1 MIWDVVVVGG
11 GPAGAAAA
19 LGLARQGARVLVVEQ
34 RQFPRWKVCGAC
46 LSPQALAVLQAMGL
60 DHIAAAGV
68 PLEQLQLGVAGRSLP
83 LPLRQGRALSR
94 HHMDQALLQAAA
106 DAGAAVRF
114 GSRAE
119 LGPVQPA
126 WRELVLH
133 RRGGK
138 ERLRAAVVL
147 LAAGLTHRGPR
158 QEPALH
164 TRIAPGSRV
173 GAGCVLEGDGAGPP
187 EAYPSGVIHMAVGR
201 GGYVGAVRVETGALN
216 LACAFDPAALRRAG
230 GPAPLAVAILAE
242 AGFPPL
248 VEQPAEQSWQ
258 LTAPL
263 TRRTRPLAGHRLLLL
278 GDAAGYVEPFT
289 GEGMGWALTA
299 ALACLP
305 LVRRGLVEWDPALAD
320 DWHQQHRHWVAR
332 RQTVCRGLALLLRHP
347 TATAALQRTAALLP
361 SVAGPLLQRVQHTAL
376 PPLISTPAAPSP
388 LEAAPWR

>member
-60 DHIAAAGV
+60 HDIAGAGV
-68 PLEQLQLGVAGRSLP
+68 PLQRLQLGVAGRSLP

-94 HHMDQALLQAAA
+94 HHLDQALLQAAC

-114 GSRAE
+114 GTRAE
-119 LGPVQPA
+119 LASVQPA

-133 RRGGK
+133 RGGQQ

-147 LAAGLTHRGPR
+147 LAAGLTHRGPQ
-158 QEPALH
+158 QEPALR

-173 GAGCVLEGDGAGPP
+173 GAGCVIASPAAGPVG
-187 EAYPSGVIHMAVGR
+187 AYPSGVIHMAVGR

-230 GPAPLAVAILAE
+230 GPAALARTILAE
-242 AGFPPL
+242 AGFAPL
-248 VEQPAEQSWQ
+248 VGEPAEQPWQ

-305 LVRRGLVEWDPALAD
+305 LVLRGLVDWDPALAD

-376 PPLISTPAAPSP
+376 PPLISTPPLSSP
-388 LEAAPWR
+388 LEATPWR